1 MSIRKI
7 PRKSNCSKIE
17 TKLFH
22 SIRYNDGD
30 DLNIN
35 LEEST
40 KNTKIET
47 KIINKKKLKSKVD
60 IPDLILPLK
69 THQHEAVKW
78 MLEIENKVRNEPNPY
93 NIRGGILSDAPGLG
107 KTLSALCLCIKSS
120 FDNSNEETGF
130 PNLIICPK
138 IVIEEWCNSITKF
151 FGDKYLFLSI
161 KSNDILDIT
170 YDKLKKYKFVIT
182 NYEFILSMMKEYY
195 NDSLLELKSSKEFQ
209 LREPFKHNELI
220 NKKGRE
226 LLVDINWNRIIC
238 DESHRMNNSKSLVF
252 LSLINLISNKRWCLT
267 GTPIRNYE
275 KDIYHQFLFMGYN
288 NFICKKS
295 KFSYNQYRTDKL
307 NKHVLKR
314 AYKDVEIIMPEYEEK
329 SISIELTENEKKI
342 YENVHNN
349 LKNEYKR
356 FSNGYVSFGNVL
368 HLFLRLRQMCVSS
381 YAMIR
386 QLKKNIDNE
395 TIKEIEE
402 ISDENFKLKDM
413 RSIKNISTN
422 DLANKI
428 IPNELYEWIM
438 DKNGSAGYMS
448 SKISA
453 VVEIL
458 KEIEKRINKEKVLI
472 FTCFTTHMDI
482 IKNRI
487 ENELKT
493 NVLLL
498 NGSIKE
504 NERQEIISLFKES
517 NDYNIMIINYKIG
530 SEGLNLMEAN
540 NVILCENWWC
550 PSVMEQAKHRAYRI
564 GQKKKVYFYNIITK
578 NTIEDKIKK
587 ICDNTEELS
596 KSFMNDIFDTFTK
609 KDYGLNNNTLK
620 KIIF

>member
-40 KNTKIET
+40 ENNKIET
-47 KIINKKKLKSKVD
+47 KIINKKQNLKLKVD
-60 IPDLILPLK
+60 IPDLLLPLK

-78 MLEIENKVRNEPNPY
+78 MLEIENKIINEPNPY

-120 FDNSNEETGF
+120 IERSNEETGF
-130 PNLIICPK
+130 PNLIVCPK

-161 KSNDILDIT
+161 KSNDTLDIT
-170 YDKLKKYKFVIT
+170 YDELKKYNFVIT
-182 NYEFILSMMKEYY
+182 NYEFILSIMKEYY
-195 NDSLLELKSSKEFQ
+195 NDLLLELKSSKEFQ
-209 LREPFKHNELI
+209 LRELFKHNELI

-226 LLVDINWNRIIC
+226 LLVDVNWNRIIC

-288 NFICKKS
+288 NFISKNS

-314 AYKDVEIIMPEYEEK
+314 TYKDVEIVMPEYEEK
-329 SISIELTENEKKI
+329 SIEIDLTENEKKF
-342 YENVHNN
+342 YENVHNK
-349 LKNEYKR
+349 LKIEYKR

-386 QLKKNIDNE
+386 QLKKNIDKE
-395 TIKEIEE
+395 TIEEIEE

-413 RSIKNISTN
+413 KNISTN

-428 IPNELYEWIM
+428 VTDELYEWIM
-438 DKNGSAGYMS
+438 DKNGSSGYMS
-448 SKISA
+448 SKINA

-458 KEIEKRINKEKVLI
+458 TEIEKRKNKEKVLI

-493 NVLLL
+493 NVLPL
-498 NGSIKE
+498 NGTLKE

-517 NDYNIMIINYKIG
+517 NEHNIMIINYKIG

-550 PSVMEQAKHRAYRI
+550 PSVMEQARHRAYRI
-564 GQKKKVYFYNIITK
+564 GQKKKVYFYNIVTK

-587 ICDNTEELS
+587 ICDKKEEIS

-609 KDYGLNNNTLK
+609 KDYGLNSNTLK